1 MFISFNTC
9 YPLKKRGEC
18 VRLGTVINRQT
29 YIQYNRE
36 HSELHRQRV
45 RSEKIRVEIYTL
57 FKEIFADPRDKVL
70 HIPIIFCG
78 TLQHGGTESV
88 STENSSLSK
97 HRHLFHLT
105 IKNRFP
111 DI

>member
-1 MFISFNTC
+1 MLISFNTC

-18 VRLGTVINRQT
+18 VRIGTVINRQT

-57 FKEIFADPRDKVL
+57 FKENFAEVNYGL
-70 HIPIIFCG
+70 
-78 TLQHGGTESV
+78 L
-88 STENSSLSK
+88 
-97 HRHLFHLT
+97 
-105 IKNRFP
+105 
-111 DI
+111 